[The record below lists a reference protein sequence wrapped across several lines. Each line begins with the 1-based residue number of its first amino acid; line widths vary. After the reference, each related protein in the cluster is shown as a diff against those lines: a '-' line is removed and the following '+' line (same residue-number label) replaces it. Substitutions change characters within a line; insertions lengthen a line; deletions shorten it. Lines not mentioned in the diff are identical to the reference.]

1 MSNTRIKSKKY
12 VGVYFRNLDNNE
24 KAYDITYKSNNKK
37 IWLKIGLHSEG
48 VREAFCNQKRTEI
61 VTKLRL
67 GEDLPQVAKRNT
79 LTLNEIAKK
88 FYDEKELHNKE
99 NKKTRARIET
109 HIQNTLGDIPINKIT
124 KEQISTLQKSL
135 SDKLAPASVNL
146 IIGQLSAIFTWCI
159 QNELMDKNPCIHIKN
174 IKVDNTRLRY
184 LELEEIKQLK
194 IKLKDDK
201 SLYYFV
207 MMGLITGGRLQTICN
222 IKPKDIKGNG
232 TIRLYDFKNES
243 EYYGFIDDSLLTKI
257 KQFIVNVEKGENDFI
272 FQTTQIQNYTNQYYY
287 RKLQPILDELFNN
300 KVTDLDKR
308 NKVVIHTFRHT
319 FASHLAIN
327 ETPILTIK
335 KLMNHNDI
343 STTMKYAK
351 LSKSSGEVHAN
362 RLAQSLMR
370 I

>member
-1 MSNTRIKSKKY
+1 MSIRYTKSNKY
-12 VGVYFRNLDNNE
+12 VGVYYESLLN
-24 KAYDITYKSNNKK
+24 KGKSYYITYKDNEKK
-37 IWLKIGLHSEG
+37 KRWLKIGLHSEG
-48 VREAFCNQKRTEI
+48 IREAFCNQKRIEI

-67 GEDLPQVAKRNT
+67 GEDLPQVAKRNA
-79 LTLNEIAKK
+79 LTLSEVAKK
-88 FYDEKELHNKE
+88 FYNEKELHNRE

-124 KEQISTLQKSL
+124 KEQISSLQKSL
-135 SDKLAPASVNL
+135 SNKLAPASVNL

-159 QNELMDKNPCIHIKN
+159 QNEFMGKNPCIHIKN

-194 IKLKDDK
+194 MKLKDDP

-207 MMGLITGGRLQTICN
+207 TMGLITGGRLQTICN
-222 IKPKDIKGNG
+222 IKPKDIKDNG

-243 EYYGFIDDSLLTKI
+243 EYYGFIDDSLLVEI
-257 KQFIVNVEKGENDFI
+257 KQFIDNVEKGENDFI

-308 NKVVIHTFRHT
+308 NKVVIHTF
-319 FASHLAIN
+319 ASHLAIN

-362 RLAQSLMR
+362 RLTQSLMS